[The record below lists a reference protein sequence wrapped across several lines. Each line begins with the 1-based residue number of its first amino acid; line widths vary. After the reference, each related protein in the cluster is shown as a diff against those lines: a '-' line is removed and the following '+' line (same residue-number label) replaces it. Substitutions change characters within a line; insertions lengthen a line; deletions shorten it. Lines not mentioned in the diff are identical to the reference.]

1 MAKPGPQ
8 LAAATHPAT
17 ALPFDRSLA
26 LQLAATLAHQNR
38 AEFARSFSA
47 ALVEAYWKRLYR
59 TPPPTSFN
67 LIASSGGAVLPADA
81 WTVTEQIAAAIES
94 LSPAAAAYAVGS
106 LYTALLPDSFRAQHG
121 IFYTPPEIVE
131 CLLFMAEDAG
141 IDWQTARVLDP
152 ACGGGAFMIAI
163 ADRMRQALKS
173 AEPAI
178 TLQSIATRL
187 RGFDFDPFGS
197 WLAQAMLAI
206 MLEPL
211 AQSAG
216 RELPNFVEVRD
227 SLDLRSSEAEH
238 FDLVIGNPP
247 YGRTT
252 LSPLRRKRFSR
263 SVYGHANL
271 YGVFTDAALHWVK
284 EAGVIGYV
292 TPPSMLSGLYY
303 KSLRALLISEAP
315 PLAVNFI
322 SERNGVFADVLQET
336 MLATYRKGGSPVP
349 GRVGFIKTA
358 TEKDVVSRN
367 AGYFTFPAAADA
379 PWLLPRLPEQST
391 LVKRLRSMPHR
402 LVDYGYRVSTG
413 PLVWNRFK
421 DQLRPDFGPAAFPVI
436 WAESV
441 TSGGRFSWRS
451 EKRNHSPW
459 FIARRPKDDWLIVTQ
474 PCVLLQRTTA
484 KEQARRLIAAELP
497 ASFIRNNRG
506 VVVENHL
513 NMVRTIEANAALSA
527 GVIVRLLNSAA
538 VDSAFRCIN
547 GSVAVSAFELEQ
559 LPLPPPSVMANL
571 GRLIAAGATAA
582 KIEAVIAAAYGS
594 RDASATA

>member
-67 LIASSGGAVLPADA
+67 LIASGGGAVLPADA
-81 WTVTEQIAAAIES
+81 WTVTEQIAAAIEIFRRRPRRPMRLDRS
-94 LSPAAAAYAVGS
+94 ILRFCPFSS
-106 LYTALLPDSFRAQHG
+106 RAQHG

-379 PWLLPRLPEQST
+379 PWLCRASRSNQPSSNACGRCPTASSITATACRPVRSCGTASRTSLAG
-391 LVKRLRSMPHR
+391 LR
-402 LVDYGYRVSTG
+402 
-413 PLVWNRFK
+413 
-421 DQLRPDFGPAAFPVI
+421 PAAFPVI
-436 WAESV
+436 WAELV

-527 GVIVRLLNSAA
+527 GVIARLLNSAA

-582 KIEAVIAAAYGS
+582 KIEAVVAAAYGS